1 VRERDARGRFVSAAP
16 PPIMRRRRRRVSLPQ
31 EWPLYIFAT
40 VLAVALGLVVGRF
53 A

>member
-1 VRERDARGRFVSAAP
+1 VRERDTRGRFVSAP
-16 PPIMRRRRRRVSLPQ
+16 PPVVRRRRRRVSVPQ

-40 VLAVALGLVVGRF
+40 VLAVALGLAVGRF